1 MPKEVPMITAPF
13 PKLQRAAKDL
23 MLDAPS
29 AVDEHQLRELH
40 LSWLTKAPQDV
51 RGNET

>member
-1 MPKEVPMITAPF
+1 
-13 PKLQRAAKDL
+13 

-40 LSWLTKAPQDV
+40 LTWLAEVPQDIK
-51 RGNET
+51 GQET